1 MDKKTQA
8 KIRTTPLYREATFV
22 RETLD
27 VDERTVELAFSSE
40 NGVERWFGLEVLDHG
55 SGSVRMDRLRE
66 QGPLL
71 LNHDSREHIG
81 TVVSAKI
88 DSKSRTGRAVV
99 RLGRG
104 AERDAILQD
113 IEDGIRKSVSVGY
126 AIHRMQL
133 EEAKD
138 DGLDTYRATDW
149 EPYEVSLVSMPADT
163 SVGVG
168 REAREWRQGDAGEH
182 ATIIVDLPTRET
194 DMDPKKETP
203 EVRTTEPETPAPEV
217 RQTQP
222 EVDVDAIR
230 KAELD
235 RIRVIE
241 KTGERFGQSDLARN
255 AIDNGWD
262 IQRFNEALLD
272 AMPGA
277 TDQPQ
282 PETTAREIGLTE
294 NERNTFSFLK
304 LIRAQAFGAKTP
316 AFVEDAAFELEACRA
331 ADKLYQGKRQGGIIV
346 PQDMLVHSNPHLAR
360 DSEAKAE
367 MVRHVMKHPAYQ
379 QRVLTEGVAGAS
391 VIAEDLLGGS
401 LIDLLR
407 NAMVLNSLGIT
418 TLPDLEGDV
427 AIPRQNGPGTA
438 FWLATD
444 ETDITESTLTL
455 DQVTMTPKNVGAMQ
469 IYTRQLV
476 LQSSVAIEALVR
488 SDIATVLGLAMDLA
502 GLYGTGAG
510 GQPTGIANTVG
521 INAPGQFAA
530 PTPTYAEIVAFET
543 VTATDNALLG
553 NLAYLTDPTIRGGLK
568 TTEKFTNTGFT
579 VWEPGNTLNGYR
591 AEVSNQVTAGDVF
604 FGNWRDLLH
613 GMWGGMEMLADPYT
627 LGARFNVRLIAIM
640 TADFAVR
647 HPESFALDN
656 DSP

>member
-1 MDKKTQA
+1 MTDKTT
-8 KIRTTPLYREATFV
+8 KIRTTRLFRVAQFD
-22 RETLD
+22 RASLD
-27 VDERTVELAFSSE
+27 IDARTVDLAFSSE
-40 NGVERWFGLEVLDHG
+40 NGVERWFGNEVLDHG

-81 TVVSAKI
+81 TVVSARI
-88 DSKSRTGRAVV
+88 DSKERVGRATV
-99 RLGRG
+99 RIGRG
-104 AERDAILQD
+104 PERDAILQD

-126 AIHRMQL
+126 AIHRMKL
-133 EEAKD
+133 EEASD
-138 DGLDTYRATDW
+138 DGVDTYRATDW

-168 REAREWRQGDAGEH
+168 REAREWRKGDEGEH
-182 ATIIVDLPTRET
+182 DTIVVDLPTREAET
-194 DMDPKKETP
+194 MDPKDKP
-203 EVRTTEPETPAPEV
+203 EVRTEPAPAPAPEV
-217 RQTQP
+217 RTEPAP
-222 EVDVDAIR
+222 EVDVDQIR
-230 KAELD
+230 KLELE
-235 RIRVIE
+235 RIRIIE
-241 KTGERFGQSDLARN
+241 KTGERFGQTDLARN
-255 AIDNGWD
+255 AIDSGMS
-262 IQRFNEALLD
+262 IQEFNTKLLD

-277 TDQPQ
+277 QEAPAID
-282 PETTAREIGLTE
+282 ETRGEIGLTE
-294 NERNTFSFLK
+294 TERSEFSFVK

-316 AFVEDAAFELEACRA
+316 AFRDDAAFELEACA
-331 ADKLYQGKRQGGIIV
+331 AAESKYEGKRQGGIIV
-346 PQDMLVHSNPHLAR
+346 PQDMLNHNDQRYLR
-360 DSEAKAE
+360 DEAVKAE
-367 MVRHVMKHPAYQ
+367 LVRHVMKHPRYQ

-391 VIAEDLLGGS
+391 TIAEDLLSGS
-401 LIDLLR
+401 FIDLLR
-407 NAMVLNSLGIT
+407 NAMVLNVLGIT

-427 AIPRQNGPGTA
+427 AIPRQTGPGTA

-469 IYTRQLV
+469 IYTRQLL
-476 LQSSVAIEALVR
+476 LQSSVAIEALIR

-530 PTPTYAEIVAFET
+530 ATPTYAEIVAFET

-568 TTEKFTNTGFT
+568 TSEKFTNTGFT

-613 GMWGGMEMLADPYT
+613 GMWAGMEMLADPYT